1 MRVWVNGT
9 FDVLH
14 RGHIELLKYA
24 HTFGKVRVGID
35 TDDRVK
41 KLKGDDRPI
50 NQFDDRK
57 FFLESIIYVN
67 SVVGFSSD
75 NELENQITKWE
86 SDIIVI
92 GSDYKNKRIIGS
104 HLVKNVYYF
113 DRIKDFSSTNIIN
126 YGKNISN
133 R

>member
-14 RGHIELLKYA
+14 KGHIELLKYA
-24 HTFGKVRVGID
+24 YTFGKVRVGID

-41 KLKGDDRPI
+41 KLKGYDRPV

-67 SVVGFSSD
+67 SVVGFRSET
-75 NELENQITKWE
+75 ELENQITKWE

>member
-14 RGHIELLKYA
+14 KGHIELLKYA
-24 HTFGKVRVGID
+24 YTFGKVRVGID

-41 KLKGDDRPI
+41 KLKGYDRPV

-75 NELENQITKWE
+75 IELENQITKWE